1 MTEKEMWSRFCA
13 EHRIAPDT
21 PYDAWAFCGG
31 GPFANELAA
40 LVLEGTKTATA
51 SSLIAYK
58 TEGAPLPEPGCYR
71 VVLYEDGTAAA
82 VIRDTKVSLVPF
94 DEVSPEHAYKE
105 GEGTR
110 TLEEWRDIHRRFFSP
125 DYQAAGKEF
134 DEKGICVLEE
144 FALVYPVPAPKE

>member
-1 MTEKEMWSRFCA
+1 MTEKEMWSSFCS
-13 EHRIAPDT
+13 EYRIAPDT

-40 LVLEGTKTATA
+40 LVLDGTKTATA
-51 SSLIAYK
+51 SSLIAYE
-58 TEGAPLPEPGCYR
+58 TEGAPLPEPGCYS
-71 VVLYEDGTAAA
+71 VLYEDGTAAA

-144 FALVYPVPAPKE
+144 FRLIYKA

>member
-1 MTEKEMWSRFCA
+1 MTEKEMWSSFCA
-13 EHRIAPDT
+13 EHRVAPDT
-21 PYDAWAFCGG
+21 PYDARAFCGG

-51 SSLIAYK
+51 SSLIAYE
-58 TEGAPLPEPGCYR
+58 TEGAPLPEPGCYS

-144 FALVYPVPAPKE
+144 FRLIDKA